1 MWCMFIFSVL
11 AVARE
16 IASILVAFCLQ
27 NKGGLYSYVTY
38 EPNWFSVVSVVALVG
53 TTGYLFF

>member
-16 IASILVAFCLQ
+16 IASILVAFYLQ
-27 NKGGLYSYVTY
+27 NKGGLYSYGTY
-38 EPNWFSVVSVVALVG
+38 EPNWFSVVSVVALAG